1 MSRGLDAMKKLLSC
15 FIALS
20 MLSGCS
26 SLTGV
31 TTGTV
36 TTSYD
41 GLGNVQS
48 TVEQKAVGDPN
59 TEFYSAVKTV
69 AEQTAVNID
78 SRAKAI
84 QAATQPT
91 GTDTAEV
98 KAWKAAFGALAISN
112 IPDDTAKNIGAVAKP
127 TTGYD
132 VGMEAVK
139 TVRDVAQIGLP
150 VYGAVRA
157 VKYLSEQVGDT
168 IQSSTEGDS
177 NSTTFETS
185 KSHVNSPTTAAS
197 YDNGTA
203 TANPTATST
212 NASPATTEMIEPEPI
227 VEE

>member
-1 MSRGLDAMKKLLSC
+1 MSRGIDAMKKLLLG
-15 FIALS
+15 IILLS
-20 MLSGCS
+20 LLTGCS
-26 SLTGV
+26 TMTGV

-41 GLGNVQS
+41 VEGRVQS
-48 TVEQKAVGDPN
+48 TVTEEAIGDPN
-59 TEFYSAVKTV
+59 TEFYGSVRTV
-69 AEQTAVNID
+69 AEQTANNIK
-78 SRAKAI
+78 SRADAI
-84 QAATQPT
+84 QKATAPAASDT
-91 GTDTAEV
+91 GEV
-98 KAWKAAFGALAISN
+98 RAWKAAFGALAISQ
-112 IPDDTAKNIGAVAKP
+112 IDDSTAKNIAAVSKP

-139 TVRDVAQIGLP
+139 VVRDVAQIGLP
-150 VYGAVRA
+150 VYGAVKA

-168 IQSSTEGDS
+168 IQSSTDGDS
-177 NSTTFETS
+177 NSTSFETS

-212 NASPATTEMIEPEPI
+212 NASPATTEMVEPEPI